1 MKIYAHRGSSIAHPE
16 LTMVA
21 YKAALDDGADGFEC
35 DVRLTKDNQLVLW
48 HDADMQRI
56 AGNAAR
62 IADSTFNEIK
72 SHYPQVITLDQLL
85 VFARD
90 NKKELAIETKHP
102 VPSASAVEK
111 KVMHLLG
118 QEKTVA
124 DIHLMSFSWLAL
136 EIIRKIEPQQK
147 TVALLHDTFSFAMRR
162 FTSAQSI
169 GPGIT
174 AFRQKPHLNQ
184 DPRNLFV
191 WTVDDADDMRF
202 CADNGVDVLITNTP
216 SFARSVLGYN
226 Y

>member
-1 MKIYAHRGSSIAHPE
+1 MKIYAHRGSSVAHPE
-16 LTMVA
+16 LTMAA
-21 YKAALDDGADGFEC
+21 YKAAVDDGADGFEC

-48 HDADMQRI
+48 HDADMQRV

-62 IADSTFNEIK
+62 IADTTFKEIK
-72 SHYPQVITLDQLL
+72 SYYPQAITLEDLL
-85 VFARD
+85 ILARD

-111 KVMHLLG
+111 KVMELLH
-118 QEKTVA
+118 QEKQGA
-124 DIHLMSFSWLAL
+124 DIHVMSFSWLAL
-136 EIIRKIEPQQK
+136 ENVRKIDSEQK

-174 AFRQKPHLNQ
+174 ALRKKPHLNQ
-184 DPRNLFV
+184 YPRNLFV

-216 SFARSVLGYN
+216 SYARSVLGYN
-226 Y
+226 